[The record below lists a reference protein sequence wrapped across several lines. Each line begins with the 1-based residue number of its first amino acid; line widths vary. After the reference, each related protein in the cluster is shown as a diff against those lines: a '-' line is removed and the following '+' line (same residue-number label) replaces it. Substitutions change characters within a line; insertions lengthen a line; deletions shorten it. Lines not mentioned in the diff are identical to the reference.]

1 MNWWDIVKIKY
12 PKDHDAR
19 VAREETERL
28 YGFSPPHLLG
38 SLKALNDLRGD
49 YNNIQGLRG
58 SGAGWQEYKKDLKI
72 ILNIFDRQ
80 KYFDG
85 KVHIIY
91 SINFQ
96 LVTDEANH
104 ENFRTYPLI
113 YGKSE
118 NEILNYFKDWVEIYK
133 QPNHTYK
140 NIEARVQLSPRS
152 IKLLDKYNPINDIE
166 NIVITEP
173 RIIGGRLED
182 DIWEHE
188 VDGKTTYMTE
198 EDVERAAII
207 QLVGEI
213 N

>member
-1 MNWWDIVKIKY
+1 MNWWDIVKTKL
-12 PKDHDAR
+12 PDDHDER

-28 YGFSPPHLLG
+28 YGFSPPYLLG

-49 YNNIQGLRG
+49 YYNIQGLKG
-58 SGAGWQEYKKDLKI
+58 SLQDYKKDLKI

-80 KYFDG
+80 KYFDN
-85 KVHIIY
+85 KAYIIY

-96 LVTDEANH
+96 LTTDEAKSGTL
-104 ENFRTYPLI
+104 TYPLI

-118 NEILNYFKDWVEIYK
+118 DEIINYFKDWVEIYK

-140 NIEARVQLSPRS
+140 NIEARAQLSPRS
-152 IKLLDKYNPINDIE
+152 KEILDKYKPVNDIE
-166 NIVITEP
+166 HILMRKPKIVDGTI
-173 RIIGGRLED
+173 ED

-188 VDGKTTYMTE
+188 VGGKTTYMTE

-207 QLVGEI
+207 QLAGEI